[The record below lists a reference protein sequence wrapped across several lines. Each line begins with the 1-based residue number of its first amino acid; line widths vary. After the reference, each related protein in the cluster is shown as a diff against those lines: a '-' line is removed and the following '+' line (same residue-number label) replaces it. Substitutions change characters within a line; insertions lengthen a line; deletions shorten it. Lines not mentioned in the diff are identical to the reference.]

1 MSSSE
6 KIPSSNYNIND
17 NNMKKIDLISS
28 IVIGLIISAFIIVF
42 LNVLEIEINILGI
55 DRNLLLLPIIIIV
68 PSLVVLWVYI
78 TSRLGNRR
86 HVYSQFGKFIPIGVS
101 NSAIDFGVLNLLM
114 LTSGVDKGL
123 LFSVFKGISFLC
135 AVTNSYLWNK
145 FWTFESRETTGLGRQ
160 FVKFIIV
167 SGIGFVINV
176 AVASII
182 VNFIEP
188 IGDIS
193 SVLWANIGAL
203 ASIFLVII
211 WNFLGYKYLVFKK

>member
-1 MSSSE
+1 
-6 KIPSSNYNIND
+6 
-17 NNMKKIDLISS
+17 MKKIDLISS
-28 IVIGLIISAFIIVF
+28 IVIGLIISAFIVAF
-42 LNVLEIEINILGI
+42 LNVLESEIIILGI
-55 DRNLLLLPIIIIV
+55 GRSLLWLPIIIIV

-101 NSAIDFGVLNLLM
+101 NSAIDFGVLNLLIIIW
-114 LTSGVDKGL
+114 GVDKGL

-145 FWTFESRETTGLGRQ
+145 FWTFESRGTASIGKQ
-160 FVKFIIV
+160 FVKFMIV

-176 AVASII
+176 AVASYI

-203 ASIFLVII
+203 TSILIVVI

>member
-1 MSSSE
+1 
-6 KIPSSNYNIND
+6 
-17 NNMKKIDLISS
+17 MKKIDLISS

-55 DRNLLLLPIIIIV
+55 NRNLLLLPIIIIV